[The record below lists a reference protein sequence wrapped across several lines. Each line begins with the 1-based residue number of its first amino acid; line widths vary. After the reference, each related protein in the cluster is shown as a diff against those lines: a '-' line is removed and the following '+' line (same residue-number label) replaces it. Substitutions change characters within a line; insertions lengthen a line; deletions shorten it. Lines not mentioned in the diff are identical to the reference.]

1 MSTIYDDVS
10 RGPCDD
16 QPEYL
21 WRNDNERGCDWVGRP
36 NKKNKDHQ
44 KLKTVPCLASVSTVV

>member
-1 MSTIYDDVS
+1 MSTIYNDVS

-21 WRNDNERGCDWVGRP
+21 WRNKSERGCDWVGRP
-36 NKKNKDHQ
+36 NKEIKIIKR
-44 KLKTVPCLASVSTVV
+44 